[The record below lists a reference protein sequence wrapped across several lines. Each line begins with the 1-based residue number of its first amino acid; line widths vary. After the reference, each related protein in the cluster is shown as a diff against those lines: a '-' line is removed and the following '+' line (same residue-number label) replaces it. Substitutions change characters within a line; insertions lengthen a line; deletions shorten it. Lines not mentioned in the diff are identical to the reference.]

1 VPRRVADGAYPILP
15 LPPPK
20 NKWRVGEDRGT
31 PVNNDPGRMCR
42 VLSAI
47 AEEREREGGLNE
59 SFLIPVVV
67 SSPPRPSPLAP
78 RPSHPVAVMY
88 HARCVI
94 RASAA
99 NCHSRWRY
107 S

>member
-1 VPRRVADGAYPILP
+1 MEPILSSP
-15 LPPPK
+15 SPPPK

-67 SSPPRPSPLAP
+67 SSPPPPRPSPLAP
-78 RPSHPVAVMY
+78 PTLLLLCITLGA
-88 HARCVI
+88 
-94 RASAA
+94 
-99 NCHSRWRY
+99 
-107 S
+107 